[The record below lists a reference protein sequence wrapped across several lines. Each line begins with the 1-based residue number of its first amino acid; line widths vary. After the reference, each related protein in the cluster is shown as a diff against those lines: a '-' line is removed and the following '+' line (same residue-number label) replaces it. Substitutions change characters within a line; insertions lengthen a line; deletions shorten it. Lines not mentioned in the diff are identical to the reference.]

1 MEQFRGGLLDAID
14 FVRKQNEN
22 SVKKCEKILQTS
34 CVRKRRL
41 YSRGIYTCIASK
53 SASLNIM

>member
-22 SVKKCEKILQTS
+22 SVIKCGNFCQTS
-34 CVRKRRL
+34 LVRKRRL
-41 YSRGIYTCIASK
+41 ESRGIYNIDIVSKFAS
-53 SASLNIM
+53 

>member
-22 SVKKCEKILQTS
+22 SVKNVKKIFKLVVSEKEDFIQEEFTHVHIS
-34 CVRKRRL
+34 
-41 YSRGIYTCIASK
+41 SK
-53 SASLNIM
+53 SAS